1 MNTLNRLSTLSFAII
16 AGLSASVATA
26 GNYYNDHAYSDTAR
40 VTHVQPIYKTVRV
53 SSPER
58 ECWNEP
64 HRYNKHQRHTQNE
77 SYTAAIAGGII
88 GGVIGNQFG
97 GGSGK
102 KALTVAGAL
111 LGGSVGNDYKNH
123 TRNYSNDYSN
133 GEQCRVTNRYR
144 EEERLD
150 GYRVTYKYN
159 GKTYT
164 TRMDHDPGRRIPV
177 SVSVTPQSNYY

>member
-1 MNTLNRLSTLSFAII
+1 MKNTLSTISFAII
-16 AGLSASVATA
+16 AGLSASVASA
-26 GNYYNDHAYSDTAR
+26 GNYYDDHSYTDTAR

-53 SSPER
+53 STPER

-64 HRYNKHQRHTQNE
+64 RRYQRHSQND
-77 SYTAAIAGGII
+77 SYTPAIAGGLI

-102 KALTVAGAL
+102 KVLTVAGAL
-111 LGGSVGNDYKNH
+111 LGGSMGNDYNNH
-123 TRNYSNDYSN
+123 TKQYRGNPQR
-133 GEQCRVTNRYR
+133 GEQCRVTNNYHDEQRI
-144 EEERLD
+144 D

-164 TRMDHDPGRRIPV
+164 TRMDHNPGRRIPV
-177 SVSVTPQSNYY
+177 DVSVMPSSNYY

>member
-1 MNTLNRLSTLSFAII
+1 MSKKLSTLSFAIV
-16 AGLSASVATA
+16 AGLSASVAHS
-26 GNYYNDHAYSDTAR
+26 GNYYDEHSYTDTAR

-53 SSPER
+53 STPER

-64 HRYNKHQRHTQNE
+64 RQYKQRYRTESN
-77 SYTAAIAGGII
+77 SYTPAIAGGIV

-102 KALTVAGAL
+102 KILTVAGAL
-111 LGGSVGNDYKNH
+111 LGGSMGNDYNNH
-123 TRNYSNDYSN
+123 TKRYRNDYSA
-133 GEQCRVTNRYR
+133 GEQCRVTNRYH
-144 EEERLD
+144 EQERLD

-164 TRMDHDPGRRIPV
+164 TRMEHDPGRRIPV
-177 SVSVTPQSNYY
+177 EVSVMPQSNYY

>member
-1 MNTLNRLSTLSFAII
+1 MKNKLSIMSFALF
-16 AGLSASVATA
+16 AGLSASVASADSYFT
-26 GNYYNDHAYSDTAR
+26 NQHAYTDTAR
-40 VTHVQPIYKTVRV
+40 VTHVEPIYRTVRV

-64 HRYNKHQRHTQNE
+64 RRYQQRYSQSD
-77 SYTAAIAGGII
+77 SYTPAIAGGVV

-102 KALTVAGAL
+102 KILTVAGAL
-111 LGGSVGNDYKNH
+111 LGGSIANDYNNRGKQ
-123 TRNYSNDYSN
+123 YSDDYYEE
-133 GEQCRVTNRYR
+133 EQCRVSNRYR

-164 TRMDHDPGRRIPV
+164 TRMDHDPGQRIPV
-177 SVSVTPQSNYY
+177 EVSVMPQSHYY